1 MKAST
6 QHGFDTRLDA
16 LKNSA
21 KHLVDVG
28 GDRATRV
35 KDSAIAQIDRIGLL
49 IKQHP
54 VAAVA
59 IAFGVG
65 YLAMRLV
72 RR

>member
-6 QHGFDTRLDA
+6 QSSFDSRVEA
-16 LKNSA
+16 LKDSA

-28 GDRATRV
+28 GDRVTRLKSATV
-35 KDSAIAQIDRIGLL
+35 AQADRISML

-54 VAAVA
+54 FAGVA

>member
-6 QHGFDTRLDA
+6 QHGFDARVDA
-16 LKNSA
+16 LKHSA

-28 GDRATRV
+28 GDRATQV
-35 KDSAIAQIDRIGLL
+35 KDSAVAQVDRMGLV

-54 VAAVA
+54 FAAVA
-59 IAFGVG
+59 IAFGAG

-72 RR
+72 RW